1 MKIFQTILDTELLE
15 KKIQNSR
22 EKCFRYTF
30 SHRGNANLC
39 YCDPA
44 IFKMIFPSLTRH
56 SQGEKGPEKKLI
68 YAWASLLRSRNDP
81 LLSRFDKQL

>member
-15 KKIQNSR
+15 KKLQNSS
-22 EKCFRYTF
+22 ESVLDMPFPTE
-30 SHRGNANLC
+30 ATQIC

-56 SQGEKGPEKKLI
+56 SQGEKGPGKGLT
-68 YAWASLLRSRNDP
+68 YACATLLRSRNDP